1 MVAFK
6 HHMNKLRQ
14 TAMTLFGTLFTA
26 IVWLLIRNI
35 IATVTAYINNGSSI
49 VGLNSYES
57 QISQNIIKPEKITD
71 RLDTVGGLRE
81 IKCNI
86 STHVLLPLKYPHIFF
101 SEERILSPSR
111 GILLYGPPGT
121 GKTMLARAI
130 AAEANVPF
138 ISLTLADL
146 ENKYFGESSK
156 LLAATFSLARRI
168 QPCIIFFDEIDG
180 MIRKRSDSDQSCVYS
195 FKTELLTHIDGIG
208 TSVSDSV
215 IVIGCTNTYTNLD
228 PAIRRRLPC
237 AYEIGY
243 PNVDELQE
251 ILKLT
256 LHKNS
261 HTLSYIDMGTIAK
274 KLKTTCSG
282 SDVAEAVR
290 RASALRMKALY
301 KSTVF
306 IDKLEDATKVEDIVD
321 HIPPL
326 TMSHLLEA
334 FRLMEMLQAIDEDEA
349 PPP

>member
-1 MVAFK
+1 
-6 HHMNKLRQ
+6 MNKLRQ

-26 IVWLLIRNI
+26 ILWLLIRNI
-35 IATVTAYINNGSSI
+35 VTLASSYINNGSAI
-49 VGLNSYES
+49 LGLNSYET

-71 RLDTVGGLRE
+71 RLESVGGLRE

-101 SEERILSPSR
+101 SEERILNPSR

-130 AAEANVPF
+130 AAEAGVPF
-138 ISLTLADL
+138 LSLTLADL

-168 QPCIIFFDEIDG
+168 QLCIVFFDEIDG

-208 TSVSDSV
+208 SSVTDSV
-215 IVIGCTNTYTNLD
+215 IVIGCTNTYSNLD

-243 PNVDELQE
+243 PNIHELNE
-251 ILKLT
+251 ILKLNLQKIPHT
-256 LHKNS
+256 LHDS
-261 HTLSYIDMGTIAK
+261 DVHAIVSQ
-274 KLKTTCSG
+274 LKDTCSG
-282 SDVAEAVR
+282 SDVTEAVR
-290 RASALRMKALY
+290 RSSALRMKTLY
-301 KSTVF
+301 QSNVF
-306 IDKLEDATKVEDIVD
+306 MDKLEFATKVEDLVE

-326 TMSHLLEA
+326 TAAYILEA
-334 FRLMEMLQAIDEDEA
+334 FRLIDMLKPTDDDEA